1 MSRAALQ
8 AGGEPP
14 AVRVAGQVAGTEK
27 WGDRKQHTD
36 ANRSAPWNWS
46 RAGARTARA
55 SRPARKR
62 HPATRSSRPFQP
74 LDTAKQADT
83 RMEEAQIHRLDHII
97 IGSGLETGDLVLDAG
112 TVGNNHDR
120 QVVSLGQ
127 PPYLFTEAQAVAFRQ
142 IHLSNEQIRGIGAH
156 GIKRLARAAHETHV
170 VRVAK

>member
-1 MSRAALQ
+1 
-8 AGGEPP
+8 
-14 AVRVAGQVAGTEK
+14 
-27 WGDRKQHTD
+27 
-36 ANRSAPWNWS
+36 
-46 RAGARTARA
+46 
-55 SRPARKR
+55 
-62 HPATRSSRPFQP
+62 
-74 LDTAKQADT
+74 
-83 RMEEAQIHRLDHII
+83 MEEAQIHRLDHII

-170 VRVAK
+170 VRVAKGAPHALARGRVVLHDEQAEPIVAWLGGQESVRHHDPPPQVHTRNPLFSFVNG